1 MKYDFITI
9 GGATRDIS
17 FFTDAGVLVNNKKDI
32 LRQQLIGFESGAKIK
47 VDHFYYACGG
57 GATNAAVCLSN
68 FGLKAACLANVGKD
82 ENGALIIRN
91 LKNHKVDT
99 RLMKISADAES
110 GSSFILISPS
120 GERIIF
126 GARGANRELELSSR
140 DQKTLKQTSNIYLA
154 SLSGAWLKTLE
165 KIFSVVG
172 SQGPQVYW
180 NPGSSQYIGGLKKL
194 APFLKKTTVFALNK
208 DEATELVMSSAKHR
222 KLSREFLSD
231 DENLLSIIKSFG
243 PKIVMITLGADGVV
257 AYDGQKIY
265 RHKIIKE
272 KKRVDTTGIGDV
284 FNSSF
289 AAGYAQSGDI
299 DFALNLGLKNAAA
312 KVSHLGAQNGLI
324 VKKLLKK

>member
-17 FFTDAGVLVNNKKDI
+17 FFTGQGVIINNKKDI
-32 LRQQLIGFESGAKIK
+32 LRQQLIGFEIGAKIK
-47 VDHFYYACGG
+47 VDKFYYAYGG
-57 GATNAAVCLSN
+57 GATNAAVCLAN
-68 FGLKAACLANVGKD
+68 FGLKTACLANVGKD

-91 LKNHKVDT
+91 LNKHKVET
-99 RLMKISADAES
+99 KLMKVSPAEAS
-110 GSSFILISPS
+110 GSSFILIEPS

-126 GARGANRELELSSR
+126 GSRGANRELQLKA
-140 DQKTLKQTSNIYLA
+140 DDLKALKQTANIYLA
-154 SLSGAWLKTLE
+154 SLSGAWRKTLE
-165 KIFSVVG
+165 NIFSVVG
-172 SQGPQVYW
+172 AQGPKIYW
-180 NPGSSQYIGGLKKL
+180 NPGSSQYVGGLKKL

-208 DEATELVMSSAKHR
+208 DEATELVMSSEKHR
-222 KLSREFLSD
+222 KLNRSFLD
-231 DENLLSIIKSFG
+231 KEENLLAIIKSFG
-243 PKIVMITLGADGVV
+243 PEIVMITLGGDGVV

-289 AAGYAQSGDI
+289 AAGYAQTGNI